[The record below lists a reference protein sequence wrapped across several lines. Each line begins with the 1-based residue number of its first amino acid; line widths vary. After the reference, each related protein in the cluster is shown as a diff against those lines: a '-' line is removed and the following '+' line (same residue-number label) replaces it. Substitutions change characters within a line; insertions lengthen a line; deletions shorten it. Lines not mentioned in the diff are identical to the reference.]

1 MHYFNQAAGGLM
13 PGRVLQAVTDYMQR
27 EQALGSYVAA
37 QQAQPQLQ
45 QLYVQLAA
53 LLHCQPADIALTT
66 GNTHGWCAVVGA
78 LPLQAGDR
86 VLVTPGEWGGNY
98 AMLLQLQARTGC
110 VVETMPCT
118 ADGHIDLE
126 ALEAGLDARVQLIA
140 LTWVPAN
147 GSTVYDAQALGQL
160 CARHGIP
167 YIIDAAQALGHIPV
181 DVQALQCDV
190 LTAPGRKWLCGPR
203 GTGLVYLKPGFAAR
217 LQPMTV
223 DHVSC
228 PITPT
233 GPVLRQDARMLE
245 QSESSVA
252 LKLGLL
258 AALDTAQAEGWAQ
271 RFAAIAE
278 RARQLR
284 SALADVPGLRLHSLC
299 CRPRRLRHRAVHTA
313 GPHPCP
319 GAAGTAAVPH
329 PGGRQRHGLHPA
341 GHAGPRLER
350 RGARLGQ
357 RPHHRCRHPGAGAGL
372 ASAVCSTRPLSGC
385 VCWRQ
390 HRGGA
395 GLRDRWTSPAGSPYH
410 PVHASNTSRHSGAVG
425 PGRLPRT
432 GAAGLPL

>member
-13 PGRVLQAVTDYMQR
+13 PDSVLQAVTDYMQR

-37 QQAQPQLQ
+37 QQTQPQLQ
-45 QLYVQLAA
+45 QLYAQLAA
-53 LLHCQPADIALTT
+53 LLHCQPTDIALTT

-98 AMLLQLQARTGC
+98 ALLLQLQARTGC

-118 ADGHIDLE
+118 ADGHIDLA
-126 ALEAGLDARVQLIA
+126 ALEAGLDASVQLIA
-140 LTWVPAN
+140 LTWMPAN
-147 GSTVYDAQALGQL
+147 GSTVYDAQALCQL

-258 AALDTAQAEGWAQ
+258 AALDTAQTAGWAQ
-271 RFAAIAE
+271 RFVAIAE

-284 SALADVPGLRLHSLC
+284 SALADVPGLSLHSLAAAPADC
-299 CRPRRLRHRAVHTA
+299 GVVPFTLQGHTPA
-313 GPHPCP
+313 QVQQALLQCHIQV
-319 GAAGTAAVPH
+319 AASGMGFTPLDM
-329 PGGRQRHGLHPA
+329 Q
-341 GHAGPRLER
+341 
-350 RGARLGQ
+350 ARDL
-357 RPHHRCRHPGAGAGL
+357 
-372 ASAVCSTRPLSGC
+372 SAVVRASVSAHTTDADIQALVQALQALS
-385 VCWRQ
+385 
-390 HRGGA
+390 A
-395 GLRDRWTSPAGSPYH
+395 APA
-410 PVHASNTSRHSGAVG
+410 R
-425 PGRLPRT
+425 
-432 GAAGLPL
+432 

>member
-13 PGRVLQAVTDYMQR
+13 PDRVLQAVTDYMQR

-45 QLYVQLAA
+45 QLYAQLAA

-203 GTGLVYLKPGFAAR
+203 GTGLVYLKPGFTAR

-258 AALDTAQAEGWAQ
+258 AALDTAQAEGWSQ

-284 SALADVPGLRLHSLC
+284 SALADVPGLRLHSLAAAPADC
-299 CRPRRLRHRAVHTA
+299 GIVPFTLQGHTPA
-313 GPHPCP
+313 QVQQALLQCHIQV
-319 GAAGTAAVPH
+319 AASGMGFTPLDMQA
-329 PGGRQRHGLHPA
+329 RGL
-341 GHAGPRLER
+341 
-350 RGARLGQ
+350 
-357 RPHHRCRHPGAGAGL
+357 
-372 ASAVCSTRPLSGC
+372 SAVVRASVSAHTTDADIQALVQALQALS
-385 VCWRQ
+385 
-390 HRGGA
+390 A
-395 GLRDRWTSPAGSPYH
+395 APA
-410 PVHASNTSRHSGAVG
+410 R
-425 PGRLPRT
+425 
-432 GAAGLPL
+432 

>member
-13 PGRVLQAVTDYMQR
+13 PDRVLQAVTDYMQR

-45 QLYVQLAA
+45 QLYAQLAA
-53 LLHCQPADIALTT
+53 LLHCQPTDIALTT

-258 AALDTAQAEGWAQ
+258 AALDTAQAEGWTQ

-284 SALADVPGLRLHSLC
+284 SALADVPGLRLHSLAAAPADC
-299 CRPRRLRHRAVHTA
+299 GIVPFTLQGHTPA
-313 GPHPCP
+313 QVQQALLQCHIQV
-319 GAAGTAAVPH
+319 AASGMGFTPLDMQA
-329 PGGRQRHGLHPA
+329 RGL
-341 GHAGPRLER
+341 
-350 RGARLGQ
+350 
-357 RPHHRCRHPGAGAGL
+357 
-372 ASAVCSTRPLSGC
+372 SAVVRASVSAHTTDADIQALVQALQALS
-385 VCWRQ
+385 
-390 HRGGA
+390 A
-395 GLRDRWTSPAGSPYH
+395 APA
-410 PVHASNTSRHSGAVG
+410 R
-425 PGRLPRT
+425 
-432 GAAGLPL
+432 

>member
-13 PGRVLQAVTDYMQR
+13 PDSVLQAVTDYMQR

-45 QLYVQLAA
+45 QLYAQLAA

-126 ALEAGLDARVQLIA
+126 ALEAGLDARVQLFA

-167 YIIDAAQALGHIPV
+167 YIIDAAQALGRIPV

-203 GTGLVYLKPGFAAR
+203 GTGLVYLKPGFTAR

-258 AALDTAQAEGWAQ
+258 AALDTAQAEGWSQ

-284 SALADVPGLRLHSLC
+284 SALADVPGLRLHSLAAAPADC
-299 CRPRRLRHRAVHTA
+299 GIVPFTLQGHTPA
-313 GPHPCP
+313 QVQQALLQCHIQV
-319 GAAGTAAVPH
+319 AASGMGFTPLDMQA
-329 PGGRQRHGLHPA
+329 RGL
-341 GHAGPRLER
+341 
-350 RGARLGQ
+350 
-357 RPHHRCRHPGAGAGL
+357 
-372 ASAVCSTRPLSGC
+372 SAVVRASVSAHTTDADIQALVQALQALS
-385 VCWRQ
+385 
-390 HRGGA
+390 A
-395 GLRDRWTSPAGSPYH
+395 APA
-410 PVHASNTSRHSGAVG
+410 R
-425 PGRLPRT
+425 
-432 GAAGLPL
+432 

>member
-53 LLHCQPADIALTT
+53 LLHCQPTDIALTT

-78 LPLQAGDR
+78 LPLKAGDR

-110 VVETMPCT
+110 VLETMPCT
-118 ADGHIDLE
+118 ADGHIDLA

-160 CARHGIP
+160 CARQGIP

-228 PITPT
+228 PITPS

-284 SALADVPGLRLHSLC
+284 SALADVQGLRLHSLAAAPADC
-299 CRPRRLRHRAVHTA
+299 GIVPFTLQGHTPA
-313 GPHPCP
+313 QVQQALLQCHIQV
-319 GAAGTAAVPH
+319 AASGMGFTPLDMQA
-329 PGGRQRHGLHPA
+329 RGL
-341 GHAGPRLER
+341 
-350 RGARLGQ
+350 
-357 RPHHRCRHPGAGAGL
+357 
-372 ASAVCSTRPLSGC
+372 
-385 VCWRQ
+385 
-390 HRGGA
+390 
-395 GLRDRWTSPAGSPYH
+395 
-410 PVHASNTSRHSGAVG
+410 GAVV
-425 PGRLPRT
+425 RASVSAHTTDTDIQALVQALQALS
-432 GAAGLPL
+432 AAPAR

>member
-13 PGRVLQAVTDYMQR
+13 PDRVLQAVTDYMQR

-45 QLYVQLAA
+45 QLYAQLAA

-284 SALADVPGLRLHSLC
+284 SALADVPGLRLHSLAAAPADC
-299 CRPRRLRHRAVHTA
+299 GIVPFTLQGHTPA
-313 GPHPCP
+313 QVQQALLQCHIQV
-319 GAAGTAAVPH
+319 AASGMGFTPLDMQA
-329 PGGRQRHGLHPA
+329 RGL
-341 GHAGPRLER
+341 
-350 RGARLGQ
+350 
-357 RPHHRCRHPGAGAGL
+357 
-372 ASAVCSTRPLSGC
+372 
-385 VCWRQ
+385 
-390 HRGGA
+390 
-395 GLRDRWTSPAGSPYH
+395 
-410 PVHASNTSRHSGAVG
+410 GAVV
-425 PGRLPRT
+425 RASVSAHTTDADIQALVQALQT
-432 GAAGLPL
+432 LSAAPAR

>member
-13 PGRVLQAVTDYMQR
+13 PDRVLQAVTDYMQR

-45 QLYVQLAA
+45 QLYAQLAA

-258 AALDTAQAEGWAQ
+258 AALDTAQAEGWTQ

-284 SALADVPGLRLHSLC
+284 SALADVPGLRLHSLAAAPADC
-299 CRPRRLRHRAVHTA
+299 GIVPFTLQGHTPA
-313 GPHPCP
+313 QVQQALLQCHIQV
-319 GAAGTAAVPH
+319 AASGMGFTPLDMQA
-329 PGGRQRHGLHPA
+329 RGL
-341 GHAGPRLER
+341 
-350 RGARLGQ
+350 
-357 RPHHRCRHPGAGAGL
+357 
-372 ASAVCSTRPLSGC
+372 SAVVRASVSAHTTDADIQALVQALQTLS
-385 VCWRQ
+385 
-390 HRGGA
+390 A
-395 GLRDRWTSPAGSPYH
+395 APA
-410 PVHASNTSRHSGAVG
+410 R
-425 PGRLPRT
+425 
-432 GAAGLPL
+432 

>member
-13 PGRVLQAVTDYMQR
+13 PDRVLQAVTDYMQR

-45 QLYVQLAA
+45 QLYAQLAA

-118 ADGHIDLE
+118 ADGHIDLA

-284 SALADVPGLRLHSLC
+284 STLADVPGLRLHSLAAAPADC
-299 CRPRRLRHRAVHTA
+299 GIVPFTLQGHTPA
-313 GPHPCP
+313 QVQQALLQCHIQV
-319 GAAGTAAVPH
+319 AASGMGFTPLDMQA
-329 PGGRQRHGLHPA
+329 RGL
-341 GHAGPRLER
+341 
-350 RGARLGQ
+350 
-357 RPHHRCRHPGAGAGL
+357 
-372 ASAVCSTRPLSGC
+372 SAVVRASVSAHTTDANIQALVQALQALS
-385 VCWRQ
+385 
-390 HRGGA
+390 A
-395 GLRDRWTSPAGSPYH
+395 APA
-410 PVHASNTSRHSGAVG
+410 R
-425 PGRLPRT
+425 
-432 GAAGLPL
+432 

>member
-13 PGRVLQAVTDYMQR
+13 PDRVLQAVTDYMQR

-45 QLYVQLAA
+45 QLYAQLAA

-78 LPLQAGDR
+78 LPLQDGDR

-203 GTGLVYLKPGFAAR
+203 GTGLVYLKPGFAAQ

-284 SALADVPGLRLHSLC
+284 SALADVPGLSLHRLAAPPSDCGIVPFTLQG
-299 CRPRRLRHRAVHTA
+299 HTPA
-313 GPHPCP
+313 QVQQALLQCHIQV
-319 GAAGTAAVPH
+319 AASGMGFTPLDMQA
-329 PGGRQRHGLHPA
+329 RGL
-341 GHAGPRLER
+341 
-350 RGARLGQ
+350 
-357 RPHHRCRHPGAGAGL
+357 
-372 ASAVCSTRPLSGC
+372 SAVVRASVSAHTTDADIQALVQALQALS
-385 VCWRQ
+385 
-390 HRGGA
+390 A
-395 GLRDRWTSPAGSPYH
+395 APA
-410 PVHASNTSRHSGAVG
+410 R
-425 PGRLPRT
+425 
-432 GAAGLPL
+432 

>member
-13 PGRVLQAVTDYMQR
+13 PDRVLQAVTDYMQR

-45 QLYVQLAA
+45 QLYAQLAA

-118 ADGHIDLE
+118 ADGYIDLE

-160 CARHGIP
+160 CARQGIP

-190 LTAPGRKWLCGPR
+190 ITAPGRKWLCGPR
-203 GTGLVYLKPGFAAR
+203 GTGLVYLKPGFTAR

-233 GPVLRQDARMLE
+233 GPVLHQDARMLE

-258 AALDTAQAEGWAQ
+258 AALDTAQAEGWVH

-284 SALADVPGLRLHSLC
+284 SALADVPGLRLHSLAAAPADC
-299 CRPRRLRHRAVHTA
+299 GIVPFTLQGHTPAQVQQALLQCHIQVAASCMGFTPLDMQARDLSAVVRASVSAHTTDA
-313 GPHPCP
+313 DIQ
-319 GAAGTAAVPH
+319 ALVQALQALSAVP
-329 PGGRQRHGLHPA
+329 
-341 GHAGPRLER
+341 
-350 RGARLGQ
+350 AR
-357 RPHHRCRHPGAGAGL
+357 
-372 ASAVCSTRPLSGC
+372 
-385 VCWRQ
+385 
-390 HRGGA
+390 
-395 GLRDRWTSPAGSPYH
+395 
-410 PVHASNTSRHSGAVG
+410 
-425 PGRLPRT
+425 
-432 GAAGLPL
+432 

>member
-13 PGRVLQAVTDYMQR
+13 PDRVLQAVTDYMQC

-45 QLYVQLAA
+45 QLYAQLAA
-53 LLHCQPADIALTT
+53 LLHCQPTDIALTT

-118 ADGHIDLE
+118 ADGHIDLA

-258 AALDTAQAEGWAQ
+258 AALDTAQAEGWVQ

-284 SALADVPGLRLHSLC
+284 SALADVPGLRLHSLAAAPADC
-299 CRPRRLRHRAVHTA
+299 GIVPFTLQGHTPAQVQQALLQCHIQVAANGMGFTPLDMQARGLGTVVRASVSAHTTDA
-313 GPHPCP
+313 NIQALVQALQALS
-319 GAAGTAAVPH
+319 AA
-329 PGGRQRHGLHPA
+329 PA
-341 GHAGPRLER
+341 R
-350 RGARLGQ
+350 
-357 RPHHRCRHPGAGAGL
+357 
-372 ASAVCSTRPLSGC
+372 
-385 VCWRQ
+385 
-390 HRGGA
+390 
-395 GLRDRWTSPAGSPYH
+395 
-410 PVHASNTSRHSGAVG
+410 
-425 PGRLPRT
+425 
-432 GAAGLPL
+432 

>member
-13 PGRVLQAVTDYMQR
+13 PDRVLQAVTDYMQR

-45 QLYVQLAA
+45 QLYAQLAA

-78 LPLQAGDR
+78 LLLQAGDR

-98 AMLLQLQARTGC
+98 AMLLQLQASTGC

-118 ADGHIDLE
+118 ADGHIDLA

-258 AALDTAQAEGWAQ
+258 AALDTAQTEGWAQ

-284 SALADVPGLRLHSLC
+284 SALADVPGLSLHSLAAAPADC
-299 CRPRRLRHRAVHTA
+299 GIVPFTLQGHTPA
-313 GPHPCP
+313 QVQQALLQCHIQV
-319 GAAGTAAVPH
+319 AASGMGFTPLDMQA
-329 PGGRQRHGLHPA
+329 RGL
-341 GHAGPRLER
+341 
-350 RGARLGQ
+350 
-357 RPHHRCRHPGAGAGL
+357 
-372 ASAVCSTRPLSGC
+372 SAVVRASVSAHTTDADIQALVQALQTLS
-385 VCWRQ
+385 VV
-390 HRGGA
+390 
-395 GLRDRWTSPAGSPYH
+395 PA
-410 PVHASNTSRHSGAVG
+410 R
-425 PGRLPRT
+425 
-432 GAAGLPL
+432 

>member
-13 PGRVLQAVTDYMQR
+13 PDRVLQAVTDYMQR

-258 AALDTAQAEGWAQ
+258 AALDTAQAEGWTQ

-284 SALADVPGLRLHSLC
+284 SALADVPGLRLHSLAAAPADC
-299 CRPRRLRHRAVHTA
+299 GIVPFTLQGHTPA
-313 GPHPCP
+313 QVQQALLQGHIQV
-319 GAAGTAAVPH
+319 AASGMGFTPLDMQA
-329 PGGRQRHGLHPA
+329 RGL
-341 GHAGPRLER
+341 
-350 RGARLGQ
+350 
-357 RPHHRCRHPGAGAGL
+357 
-372 ASAVCSTRPLSGC
+372 SAVVRASVSAHTTDADIQALVQALQTLS
-385 VCWRQ
+385 
-390 HRGGA
+390 A
-395 GLRDRWTSPAGSPYH
+395 APA
-410 PVHASNTSRHSGAVG
+410 R
-425 PGRLPRT
+425 
-432 GAAGLPL
+432 

>member
-13 PGRVLQAVTDYMQR
+13 PDSVLQAVTDYMQR

-45 QLYVQLAA
+45 QLYAQLAA

-110 VVETMPCT
+110 VVEAMPCT

-190 LTAPGRKWLCGPR
+190 LTAPGRKWLFGPR

-284 SALADVPGLRLHSLC
+284 SALADVQGLRLHSLAAAPADC
-299 CRPRRLRHRAVHTA
+299 GIVPFTLQGHTPA
-313 GPHPCP
+313 QVQQALLQGHIQV
-319 GAAGTAAVPH
+319 AASGMGFTPLDMQA
-329 PGGRQRHGLHPA
+329 RGL
-341 GHAGPRLER
+341 
-350 RGARLGQ
+350 
-357 RPHHRCRHPGAGAGL
+357 
-372 ASAVCSTRPLSGC
+372 SAVVRASVSAHTTDTDIQALVQALQALS
-385 VCWRQ
+385 
-390 HRGGA
+390 A
-395 GLRDRWTSPAGSPYH
+395 APA
-410 PVHASNTSRHSGAVG
+410 R
-425 PGRLPRT
+425 
-432 GAAGLPL
+432 

>member
-13 PGRVLQAVTDYMQR
+13 PDRVLQAVTDYMQR

-45 QLYVQLAA
+45 QLYAQLAA
-53 LLHCQPADIALTT
+53 LLHCQPTDIALTT

-118 ADGHIDLE
+118 ADGHIDLA

-284 SALADVPGLRLHSLC
+284 SALADVPGLSLHSLAAAPADC
-299 CRPRRLRHRAVHTA
+299 GIVPFTLQGHTPA
-313 GPHPCP
+313 QVQQALLQCHIQV
-319 GAAGTAAVPH
+319 AASGMGFTPLDMQA
-329 PGGRQRHGLHPA
+329 RGL
-341 GHAGPRLER
+341 
-350 RGARLGQ
+350 
-357 RPHHRCRHPGAGAGL
+357 
-372 ASAVCSTRPLSGC
+372 SAVVRASVSAHTTDADIQALVQALQTLS
-385 VCWRQ
+385 
-390 HRGGA
+390 A
-395 GLRDRWTSPAGSPYH
+395 APA
-410 PVHASNTSRHSGAVG
+410 R
-425 PGRLPRT
+425 
-432 GAAGLPL
+432 

>member
-13 PGRVLQAVTDYMQR
+13 PDRVLQAVTDYMQR

-53 LLHCQPADIALTT
+53 LLHCQPTDIALTT

-160 CARHGIP
+160 CARQGIP

-284 SALADVPGLRLHSLC
+284 SALADVPGLSLHSLAAAPADC
-299 CRPRRLRHRAVHTA
+299 GIVPFTLQGHTPA
-313 GPHPCP
+313 QVQQALLQCHIQV
-319 GAAGTAAVPH
+319 AASGMGFTPLDMQA
-329 PGGRQRHGLHPA
+329 RGL
-341 GHAGPRLER
+341 
-350 RGARLGQ
+350 
-357 RPHHRCRHPGAGAGL
+357 
-372 ASAVCSTRPLSGC
+372 
-385 VCWRQ
+385 
-390 HRGGA
+390 
-395 GLRDRWTSPAGSPYH
+395 
-410 PVHASNTSRHSGAVG
+410 GAVV
-425 PGRLPRT
+425 RASVSAHTTDADIQALVQALQT
-432 GAAGLPL
+432 LSAAPAR